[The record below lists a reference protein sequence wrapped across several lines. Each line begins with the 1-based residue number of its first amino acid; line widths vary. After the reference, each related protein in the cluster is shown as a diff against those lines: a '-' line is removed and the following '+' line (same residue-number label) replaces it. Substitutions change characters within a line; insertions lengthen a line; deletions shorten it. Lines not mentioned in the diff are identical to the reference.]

1 MVRWRSVL
9 FASALAVG
17 AAACGPDLNLSK
29 ALELKVVESGYF
41 DAGLVDGKTHL
52 LPSLTFVL
60 HNTTSDSI
68 ASVQLLLSYIPEG
81 SDGELDSVQVTGIG
95 PKALAAGASTEPIVA
110 RATVG
115 FSLEGARADFFTH
128 RLFRDFTVK
137 VFAKKRAGYMPLG
150 EFKIDRRILEPSGK
164 TPGAR

>member
-1 MVRWRSVL
+1 MVRWRSL
-9 FASALAVG
+9 LLASALAIG
-17 AAACGPDLNLSK
+17 AAGCGPDLDLSK

-52 LPSLTFVL
+52 LPSLAFEL
-60 HNTTSDSI
+60 HNNSDASL
-68 ASVQLLLSYIPEG
+68 ASVQLLLSFYHVG
-81 SDGELDSVQVTGIG
+81 DDGEFDSVQATGIG
-95 PKALAAGASTEPIVA
+95 PTAVAAGQSTSKIVS

-115 FSLEGARADFFTH
+115 FTLEGARADFFTNS
-128 RLFRDFTVK
+128 LYRDTTVK
-137 VFAKKRAGYMPLG
+137 VFAKKRANYMPLG